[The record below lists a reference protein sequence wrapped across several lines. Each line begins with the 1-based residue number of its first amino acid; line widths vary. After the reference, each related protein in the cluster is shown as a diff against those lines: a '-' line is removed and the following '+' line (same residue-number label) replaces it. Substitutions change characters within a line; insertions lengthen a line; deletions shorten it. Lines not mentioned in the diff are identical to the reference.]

1 MLRILSLNAWGG
13 RVHAPLMRYL
23 ADVDADV
30 ICLQEVA
37 RTPGVPCTPGVPRTP
52 GVPPDWLTYR
62 DQSTE
67 LPQRANLF
75 EEIRAILPGHDG
87 FFAPA
92 ARGDLFDG
100 ERAVPSEFGLA
111 TFVRKPL
118 TVIAQAQD
126 FVHGAFSP
134 DGWGPHPRARNAH
147 CLRLFNHRDGFAFSI
162 AQMHG
167 LRDPGGKGDT
177 PAREG
182 QTQALIALI
191 GRIWKKDERLVV
203 CGDFNVLP
211 ESRMFPALAALGLK
225 DLITARG
232 HSDTRTSYYEKP
244 GRFADYMLVTPD
256 VVVTRFDAVAAPE
269 VSDHRALL
277 LEMR

>member
-1 MLRILSLNAWGG
+1 MLRIVSLNAWGG
-13 RVHAPLMRYL
+13 SLHAPLMDYL

-37 RTPGVPCTPGVPRTP
+37 RTPSSAQ
-52 GVPPDWLTYR
+52 DWLTYR
-62 DQSTE
+62 DHGVALQ
-67 LPQRANLF
+67 QRANLF
-75 EEIRAILPGHDG
+75 DEIRAALPGHDG
-87 FFAPA
+87 VFAPT
-92 ARGDLFDG
+92 ARGGLFDG
-100 ERAVPSEFGLA
+100 DRAIPSEFGLA
-111 TFVRKPL
+111 TFVRTSL

-134 DGWGPHPRARNAH
+134 GGWGPHPRARNAH
-147 CLRLFNHRDGFAFSI
+147 CLRLFNHEDGFSITI

-167 LRDPGGKGDT
+167 LRDVAGKGDT
-177 PAREG
+177 PARDA
-182 QTQALIALI
+182 QTEALI
-191 GRIWKKDERLVV
+191 GLIGRVWRGDERLVV

-211 ESRMFPALAALGLK
+211 DSRMFRSMAELGLT
-225 DLITARG
+225 DLITSRG
-232 HSDTRTSYYEKP
+232 HTDTRTSYYEKP

-256 VVVTRFDAVAAPE
+256 IEVICFDAVAEPE

>member
-13 RVHAPLMRYL
+13 SLHAPLIRYL
-23 ADVDADV
+23 GDVDADV

-37 RTPGVPCTPGVPRTP
+37 RTPASASE
-52 GVPPDWLTYR
+52 WLAYR
-62 DQSTE
+62 DHGVE
-67 LPQRANLF
+67 LQQRANLF
-75 EEIRAILPGHDG
+75 DEIGAILPGHDA
-87 FFAPA
+87 FFAPT

-100 ERAVPSEFGLA
+100 DRAIPSEFGLA
-111 TFVRKPL
+111 TFVRKSL

-126 FVHGAFSP
+126 FVHGTFSP

-147 CLRLFNHRDGFAFSI
+147 CLRLFNHEDGFSMSI

-167 LRDPGGKGDT
+167 LRDVAGKGDT
-177 PAREG
+177 PARDA
-182 QTQALIALI
+182 QTKALIELI
-191 GRIWKKDERLVV
+191 GRVWRDNERLVV

-211 ESRMFPALAALGLK
+211 DSRMFGALAGLGLT
-225 DLITARG
+225 DLITSRG
-232 HSDTRTSYYEKP
+232 HTDTRTSYYEKP
-244 GRFADYMLVTPD
+244 GRFADYMLVTPE
-256 VVVTRFDAVAAPE
+256 VEIIRFDAVAEPE